1 MVWPCNGCRKSFQN
15 PADLAQHYQRTTND
29 ACNSP
34 PPSTLVSNVRPV
46 AFEGDFFGDVSDYQ
60 EEDLPFDGS
69 GTGSGDHPLAQVL
82 KGVAPVQEGSDDED
96 EADLAA
102 GDALEDIATAN
113 EAPDPPSARTL
124 DPSSRQ
130 PPHAGPDDMAGIEVP
145 SAPGGLDLTLHEQL
159 RAEPAHAGTPLN
171 STCSSSMPASGYQTY
186 GAKVQGSDGNPY
198 APFRSEIDWKIAQWA
213 KMQGPGSNAFS
224 DLLAIKGVVETLG
237 LSYKNTV
244 DLNNIIDAQIPHRR
258 PAFSRFTAEVMGE
271 KFEMYARPLL
281 ECILALYSDPEHVR
295 YLCFAPERH
304 YADADKTIRLYH
316 DVHTGQWWW
325 STQKQLE
332 SEKAGATVIPII
344 LSSDK
349 TQVTLFRNKTAYPV
363 YVTIGNLPKSVR
375 SKPKRQGQILLAYLP
390 TSRLDHISNQ
400 AARRRAVNNLFHA
413 CMRHLLEPIRTA
425 GIDGILMTSGDG
437 ITRRCHPIL
446 MAYVGDYP
454 EQCLV
459 ACAFNG
465 DCPICQCPHSDLGI
479 YPTPHPYRDMDAS
492 REAVNT
498 RNEDPDR
505 FVHACDEVN
514 IKPVQRPFWADL
526 PYTDIFR
533 AITSD
538 VLHQLY
544 QGVFKHLIA
553 WLKSACGTGELDAR
567 IARLPPNH
575 SIRIFYKGISHLSRI
590 SGAEHRQISRFLL
603 SVVVDMDLP
612 GGRETSHRLVR
623 ATRALLDFVFLAQYP
638 VHSSA
643 TLDALDRA
651 LASFHAERDVFITL
665 GIRTGFNI
673 PKLHAL
679 EHYSRCIKLYG
690 TTDNYNTETSERLHI
705 DFTKEAYRATN
716 HKDEY
721 PQMTKWLERREK
733 IMHHA
738 NFVIWREQQATS
750 DRPEIITATSQH
762 FRWAPPDLAAPLEV
776 KMTRHP
782 TRKSV
787 PLADITGTSSS
798 QYGARYFIP
807 ALARFVILWHHPD
820 WTAGRVEYMAE
831 GFISPLQTLPVFH
844 RVKLRNEAIFGN
856 ETVDSV
862 HVHPRLAS
870 ASGGALGDTAIP
882 ARFDTA
888 LVRVRVAT
896 AADETFAPARTWTMA
911 RDLSDTRV
919 VQVRVVFTLPDAAL
933 DRLFPTLSPDQRPPR
948 HLAYVE
954 WFSRF
959 TANPDHHSKM
969 YKVTRSIR
977 DSQRVASI
985 IPVRLIE
992 RSIHLTPKW
1001 PGEVPRHWTSET
1013 VLEECSSFYV
1023 NPFKDGHTYFNVY

>member
-1 MVWPCNGCRKSFQN
+1 M
-15 PADLAQHYQRTTND
+15 
-29 ACNSP
+29 
-34 PPSTLVSNVRPV
+34 
-46 AFEGDFFGDVSDYQ
+46 
-60 EEDLPFDGS
+60 
-69 GTGSGDHPLAQVL
+69 
-82 KGVAPVQEGSDDED
+82 
-96 EADLAA
+96 A
-102 GDALEDIATAN
+102 GDASERDPDEA
-113 EAPDPPSARTL
+113 APDPGYAH
-124 DPSSRQ
+124 SSSLSTVSSSEQ
-130 PPHAGPDDMAGIEVP
+130 PPPANVDREEETSIP
-145 SAPGGLDLTLHEQL
+145 SAPGGIDPTSHDQL
-159 RAEPAHAGTPLN
+159 RSEPAYVSSFGGQAGAPID
-171 STCSSSMPASGYQTY
+171 STHPSKPHYGYDTY
-186 GAKVQGSDGNPY
+186 GVKVQGSDGNPY
-198 APFRSEIDWKIAQWA
+198 APFRSEIDWRIAQWA

-224 DLLAIKGVVETLG
+224 DLLAIKGVVEALG

-244 DLNNIIDAQIPHRR
+244 DLNQIIDTHIPHRR
-258 PAFSRFTAEVMGE
+258 PAFSRFIAEVMGE

-332 SEKAGATVIPII
+332 SEKAGATVIPVI

-363 YVTIGNLPKSVR
+363 YVTIGNLPKAVR

-390 TSRLDHISNQ
+390 TSHLDHISNQ

-437 ITRRCHPIL
+437 IARRCHPIL

-459 ACAFNG
+459 ACAYNG

-479 YPTPHPYRDMDAS
+479 FPTPHPYRDIDAS
-492 REAVNT
+492 REAMNT
-498 RNEDPDR
+498 RNEDPDS
-505 FVHACDEVN
+505 FVHACDAVN
-514 IKPVQRPFWADL
+514 IKPVQRLFWADL

-544 QGVFKHLIA
+544 QGVFKHLVA
-553 WLKSACGTGELDAR
+553 WLKSACGIGELDAR

-575 SIRIFYKGISHLSRI
+575 SIRLFYKGISHLSRV

-603 SVVVDMDLP
+603 SVIVDINLP
-612 GGRETSHRLVR
+612 GGREDGLQLVR
-623 ATRALLDFVFLAQYP
+623 ATRALLDFIFLAQYP
-638 VHSSA
+638 IHSSA
-643 TLDALDRA
+643 TLDAMDRA
-651 LASFHAERDVFITL
+651 LALFHAERD
-665 GIRTGFNI
+665 
-673 PKLHAL
+673 
-679 EHYSRCIKLYG
+679 LYG

-738 NFVIWREQQATS
+738 NFVLWREQQATS
-750 DRPEIITATSQH
+750 DHPETITTSQR

-787 PLADITGTSSS
+787 PLADITGTSPA

-807 ALARFVILWHHPD
+807 TLARFVILWHHPD
-820 WTAGRVEYMAE
+820 WTAGHVEYMAE
-831 GFISPLQTLPVFH
+831 GFISPLHSVPVFH
-844 RVKLRNEAIFGN
+844 RVKLWNEAVFGK

-870 ASGGALGDTAIP
+870 TSAGASHDMASP

-888 LVRVRVAT
+888 LNVDYHIMVHLPLINLPT
-896 AADETFAPARTWTMA
+896 
-911 RDLSDTRV
+911 DTRV
-919 VQVRVVFTLPDAAL
+919 VQVRVVFTLPDPSL
-933 DRLFPTLSPDQRPPR
+933 DRLFPTLSPEQRPPR

-954 WFSRF
+954 WFSKF
-959 TANPDHHSKM
+959 TANPDRHSKM
-969 YKVTRSIR
+969 YKVTRSVQNG
-977 DSQRVASI
+977 QRVASI

-1001 PGEVPRHWTSET
+1001 PGEVPRHWTSES